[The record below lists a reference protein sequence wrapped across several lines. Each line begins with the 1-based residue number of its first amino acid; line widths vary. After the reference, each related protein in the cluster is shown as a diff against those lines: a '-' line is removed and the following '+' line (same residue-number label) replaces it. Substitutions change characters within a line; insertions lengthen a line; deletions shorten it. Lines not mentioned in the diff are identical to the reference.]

1 MYIISVRDKGADD
14 SSESCGPPDPNG
26 FGSVRQKAA
35 MQEAGSHPVH
45 LLAWHIGSDMR
56 CRKPARTGMSPVS
69 AYRLGY
75 AMQEAD
81 PPGIIRWSTDGR
93 FRHCRR

>member
-56 CRKPARTGMSPVS
+56 CRRLIRPESS
-69 AYRLGY
+69 AGTQMG
-75 AMQEAD
+75 AS
-81 PPGIIRWSTDGR
+81 GIAEGKSRQVW
-93 FRHCRR
+93 